1 MKKVAYD
8 KSGIMKEA
16 WNLFN
21 NDDITLAD
29 FEHLG
34 QGMWIESGES
44 SLPNGPYPSTHYG
57 RRANPSITLSA
68 YALAGGRK
76 LR

>member
-34 QGMWIESGES
+34 WME
-44 SLPNGPYPSTHYG
+44 
-57 RRANPSITLSA
+57 
-68 YALAGGRK
+68 
-76 LR
+76 